1 MAKFKQVRRP
11 HRLNKDA
18 DKTALKPEE
27 SPNIVHVRSTKL
39 GAEQVLTPLIGTREI
54 YTTFL
59 TNNHKAIGAFRD
71 DTQQTEIWFFYSSLG
86 DHILMRYFPTSPTP
100 AQILL
105 RGSQL
110 DLSLRNLI
118 TCCSIAD
125 NYLMFSD
132 DYTYPKY
139 VDMDKANRTNKKLS
153 GSILFGK
160 ADGTAN
166 YVFPYNTAG
175 VDYYFKVY
183 DTAGTVIADELVYTS
198 NLAVMNDP
206 VAGVIE
212 YADAFNANTT
222 LNTLFTAKYCGC
234 GEVEVNEIDASGT
247 DTGLIT
253 TFETYFVNNTSP
265 LLPTTQISV
274 YNNIY
279 PNDFD
284 EFHIGRARRVPI
296 KPADV
301 TVGTDLDNTAN
312 LVQRINPQFAY
323 RYIYTDNHY
332 STSNPISAIAI
343 APTDCSGRTG
353 IGGNYREFDFTDEF
367 TNPLAVDKGG
377 ILKIAKYLQEI
388 KAVEILV
395 RDNNINQFQIAYRI
409 ERCEFGI
416 NRQWWRFYNDLQRT
430 ALATTEEPTVKL
442 FDAVPLTYKAET
454 MGTLASGEQ
463 TRSYLSNTNE
473 GYNPVCPD
481 IRVKAQTTPNPPC
494 SRLYNLTFWLEVYCP
509 FQSQQNGLQCVWQDE
524 GGNIVYGG
532 MADSTITANLAQ
544 NYQQVLP
551 EGGFTGYLV
560 NGNSDY
566 RATSTQ
572 AILTAFNGEYADI
585 KKGILLGDTAGNRN
599 GVWDAIKTQQVFQ
612 RFDLIGIPS
621 GRYSFAVASNWVS
634 KGDVLG
640 KGVRYDLENGRA
652 YQTTS
657 MPIYKTSINTPNG
670 ITLDTCTVIQSEI
683 IIDLPFDNGSYE
695 AAQRNYAGLS
705 IIDLSDPNLGGGANN
720 TSTWAAQGYLV
731 DANGSNSPSDL
742 RTGLFVEGQTISV
755 VNYAGENTF
764 PGTQIL
770 QTDRNGFWFAA
781 SNHTGGG
788 VIPIPIGDNPQIQI
802 FDDSNSVAIKDFTDN
817 AYLGGLNELD
827 TETLASLTDRMGQ
840 VEVAIPGV
848 LIYVKPRLTEFIAF
862 TKSSTQR
869 NSAAM
874 VQVSVQDQNGNP
886 VTGISVTLSSVGR
899 AGYTNSLGVFEALK
913 YSSVPKGYTTSHFEA
928 LLSQGLSCCIDL
940 KTTLQAASLTCNL
953 PVPFA
958 TPPNPNPILLPTSGA
973 FEVEVFY
980 DEMYA
985 TLKRGEQYTWAV
997 VYYDNSKRSTT
1008 AEYTPN
1014 SSYYVPFWTQGTPNR
1029 DYYAFEWQIYSKP
1042 PSWAT
1047 HFQILLARDRN
1058 YSRYVQTVLGKVSYF
1073 QRYKDTAN
1081 NTPSSFAAGNATE
1094 IHLSLAPIN
1103 TFNEQNKNSSVG
1115 YTYQQGDRLRFIQ
1128 QATGQLWDTFVD
1140 VEITGMEGDAVI
1152 IQNNSD
1158 LIEITEGC
1166 LVELYSFRKTD
1177 NGEEIIFYEIGEVM
1191 PIIEDGGIRYHGK
1204 GSDFSLNSINIV
1216 AQDQSATNTYA
1227 SGYINFGDTYLHNRS
1242 YQTNVNGLR
1251 QWSPLVESQNVSDFW
1266 ESNSISIGRPNIW
1279 LPDKKNTDFP
1289 RVVRFSNPY
1298 SFSSGVNGLCSFE
1311 QLNRRDLDINLYEIT
1326 YLTANLGYLVAIGKL
1341 GTASV
1346 YLGATQMV
1354 NQQEGFISLSSA
1366 VLGGYNIL
1374 RPKDGRV
1381 MGTMHPQSIA
1391 LVGGNP
1397 VCFNVQNGTVAMY
1410 TDGGIQIL
1418 SDEGMRAE
1426 FLELA
1431 NNLLPTDNVL
1441 AAYDSIYNEYTITIR
1456 DRRGQSY
1463 KSYVYSFNDNT
1474 RGWTQSLRYFPEGIT
1489 GTSYGLTSYAFG
1501 TLWQHN
1507 TGAIGVFYGNFIPAE
1522 ITLVFNDDAWQQK
1535 THNVLS
1541 IETVYADITSG
1552 LVWEAPTKGDVW
1564 GNHPVS
1570 QTLMETRIKK
1580 ELFER
1585 LFSRLWTYIPK
1596 DMNTPGVTNPVITGE
1611 SMTCNV
1617 LNITLVNQ
1625 NTNTFSTF
1633 AFICEG
1639 TIQT

>member
-1 MAKFKQVRRP
+1 MDSAQNM
-11 HRLNKDA
+11 LNPNESSYISQCRW
-18 DKTALKPEE
+18 TALGDE
-27 SPNIVHVRSTKL
+27 L
-39 GAEQVLTPLIGTREI
+39 VLTPLIGTLAI
-54 YTTFL
+54 TSDIL
-59 TNNHKAIGAFRD
+59 TPNHKSLGGFRD
-71 DTQQTEIWFFYSSLG
+71 DTQQTQIWFFYNASG
-86 DHILMRYFPTSPTP
+86 DNLVIRYYPTSQDPI
-100 AQILL
+100 QVLL

-110 DLSLRNLI
+110 GFSLAHPI

-125 NYLMFSD
+125 KYLMFSD

-139 VDMDKANRTNKKLS
+139 VDMDKANRTDKKLS

-183 DTAGTVIADELVYTS
+183 DTAGAVIADELVYTS
-198 NLAVMNDP
+198 NLAVMNNP
-206 VAGVIE
+206 VAGAIE
-212 YADAFNANTT
+212 YADAFNANSV
-222 LNTLFTAKYCGC
+222 LNALFTAKYCGC
-234 GEVEVNEIDASGT
+234 GEVEVNEINASGK
-247 DTGLIT
+247 DIGLIT
-253 TFETYFVNNTSP
+253 TFETYFDNNTSP

-343 APTDCSGRTG
+343 APTDCSGKTG
-353 IGGNYREFDFTDEF
+353 IGGNYREIDFTDEF
-367 TNPLAVDKGG
+367 SNPLAVDKGG

-395 RDNNINQFQIAYRI
+395 RDNNINPFQIAYRI

-454 MGTLASGEQ
+454 MGTLASGEE
-463 TRSYLSNTNE
+463 TRAYLSNTNE
-473 GYNPVCPD
+473 GYDPVCPD

-494 SRLYNLTFWLEVYCP
+494 SATYTVIIDRKIYSPRADDAGY
-509 FQSQQNGLQCVWQDE
+509 QNGVQAVWQFE
-524 GGNIVYGG
+524 GGTTVFGG
-532 MADSTITANLAQ
+532 MNSATLGYVENLVT
-544 NYQQVLP
+544 NFPCNILP
-551 EGGFTGYLV
+551 EFGFVGYLA
-560 NGNSDY
+560 GTDY
-566 RATSTQ
+566 MCISRQ
-572 AILTAFNGEYADI
+572 ILNTPFDGVVSNLDFGVIYGEDV
-585 KKGILLGDTAGNRN
+585 D
-599 GVWDAIKTQQVFQ
+599 
-612 RFDLIGIPS
+612 
-621 GRYSFAVASNWVS
+621 GR
-634 KGDVLG
+634 
-640 KGVRYDLENGRA
+640 KGVRSAIATGDVIQRFTFYNVKPGRYAFRIASNMCSYGDKMGKGEMYDLNKGRN
-652 YQTTS
+652 YQNTS
-657 MPIYKTSINTPNG
+657 
-670 ITLDTCTVIQSEI
+670 LARRFRDV
-683 IIDLPFDNGSYE
+683 IIDLPF
-695 AAQRNYAGLS
+695 
-705 IIDLSDPNLGGGANN
+705 NN
-720 TSTWAAQGYLV
+720 TVYELPEYYVPYEDDILDLTYWNNLPGNGFERGVVAIGYLK
-731 DANGSNSPSDL
+731 DAEGSNTP
-742 RTGLFVEGQTISV
+742 EI
-755 VNYAGENTF
+755 
-764 PGTQIL
+764 
-770 QTDRNGFWFAA
+770 
-781 SNHTGGG
+781 
-788 VIPIPIGDNPQIQI
+788 
-802 FDDSNSVAIKDFTDN
+802 
-817 AYLGGLNELD
+817 
-827 TETLASLTDRMGQ
+827 
-840 VEVAIPGV
+840 
-848 LIYVKPRLTEFIAF
+848 
-862 TKSSTQR
+862 
-869 NSAAM
+869 
-874 VQVSVQDQNGNP
+874 
-886 VTGISVTLSSVGR
+886 
-899 AGYTNSLGVFEALK
+899 
-913 YSSVPKGYTTSHFEA
+913 
-928 LLSQGLSCCIDL
+928 LSQGLSMEGVEFFAGNTGVGVSRYPEQGVNPVQYTDHNGFFYAAWYNRQLWTNADTPTAILKYYDGTDIKGIGDNCYQGGLQSFYDGTLATFAQRMAERSGVAERVDKMTEYICYTKDATARNEAKSVVVSISDQNNNPLSNIPVVISNIGRNSVTDSLGVAEILKYSTNALYNTFSGEALISQGDNCCIDPNVDEQIASMNFL
-940 KTTLQAASLTCNL
+940 ATAPLPADIPLPNTGYFPLTT
-953 PVPFA
+953 
-958 TPPNPNPILLPTSGA
+958 
-973 FEVEVFY
+973 FY
-980 DEMYA
+980 DEVYA
-985 TLKRGEQYTWAV
+985 TLKRGEQYTFAV

-1014 SSYYVPFWTQGTPNR
+1014 SSYYIPFWTQETPNR
-1029 DYYAFEWQIYSKP
+1029 DYYAFEWRIYTPP

-1115 YTYQQGDRLRFIQ
+1115 YTYQQGDKLRFIQ
-1128 QATGQLWDTFVD
+1128 QATGELWNTFVD

-1177 NGEEIIFYEIGEVM
+1177 NREAVIFYEIGEVM

-1216 AQDQSATNTYA
+1216 AQDQSSTNAYA

-1289 RVVRFSNPY
+1289 RVIRFSNPY

-1326 YLTANLGYLVAIGKL
+1326 YLTANLGYLVAISKL

-1397 VCFNVQNGTVAMY
+1397 ICFNVQNGTVAMY

-1431 NNLLPTDNVL
+1431 NQLQPNDLVV

-1456 DRRGQSY
+1456 DRRVKGY
-1463 KSYVYSFNDNT
+1463 KQYVYSFNDKT
-1474 RGWTQSLRYFPEGIT
+1474 RGWTQSLRYFPTGIS
-1489 GTSYGLTSYAFG
+1489 GTSYGLTSYANG
-1501 TLWQHN
+1501 VLWKHN
-1507 TGAIGVFYGNFIPAE
+1507 AGAINTFYGNFLPA
-1522 ITLVFNDDAWQQK
+1522 IIQMSFNDSPNTLKTFRSLEIPGTYANIALGNWAAKNAGDIWGQHPRLTRLMQTYAKQGSWQKLFSSCWCPVKLDLNTPNVPNPIINGEPMQV
-1535 THNVLS
+1535 NVLYCTF
-1541 IETVYADITSG
+1541 INENTDNFA
-1552 LVWEAPTKGDVW
+1552 
-1564 GNHPVS
+1564 
-1570 QTLMETRIKK
+1570 TLQFNTYYTTAT
-1580 ELFER
+1580 ELQ
-1585 LFSRLWTYIPK
+1585 K
-1596 DMNTPGVTNPVITGE
+1596 
-1611 SMTCNV
+1611 
-1617 LNITLVNQ
+1617 
-1625 NTNTFSTF
+1625 
-1633 AFICEG
+1633 
-1639 TIQT
+1639 